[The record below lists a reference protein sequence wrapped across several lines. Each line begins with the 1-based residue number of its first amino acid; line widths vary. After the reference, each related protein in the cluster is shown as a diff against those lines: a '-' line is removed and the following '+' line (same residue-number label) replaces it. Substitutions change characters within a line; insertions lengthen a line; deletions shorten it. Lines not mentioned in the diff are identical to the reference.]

1 MFIGRERELQSLEK
15 VYAKN
20 GFGMTIIYG
29 RRRVGKSTLITEF
42 IKGKKAIFY
51 TATKVGADRNL
62 ELFSKQVLDVVDPDY
77 SGLAFS
83 SLENVLDILTK
94 KVSESDE
101 KIILV
106 IDELPYWA
114 EKDEAL
120 LSILQKYIDT
130 QWLDKNIMLILCGSA
145 LSFMENKV
153 LSEKSPVFGRRD
165 SQIKLEA
172 FNYRDAAL
180 FVPNYSS
187 EDKAICYG
195 VTGGVA
201 KYLAMIDSSKSL
213 DDNIKQ
219 LFFNTDGYLFDE
231 TRNLLTQEFSDVTLV
246 NNIIEQV
253 ASGENALNIIAS
265 KVREK
270 DSTVLYSLEKLI
282 DVGLVEKKKCITE
295 EKNKKKTQYVLK
307 DYMFKFWYEFIPKAV
322 SVIEMGQGELYYE
335 KVVKPQLHAY
345 MGSVF
350 EEMCRYYTLEQ
361 GIQGAFGSFITQTG
375 NWWGVQQLQD
385 DTGKWYQQA
394 TDIDVVGISTVDN
407 TAVIGE
413 CKFKNEKI
421 DKNIYET
428 LIGRSRLISGK
439 YNITKYLLFS
449 LSGFTDWFDTIDK
462 TNIFL
467 ITVDDMFRNF
477 DQK

>member
-1 MFIGRERELQSLEK
+1 MFIGRERELQSLET
-15 VYAKN
+15 VYAKE
-20 GFGMTIIYG
+20 GFGMTVIYG

-42 IKGKKAIFY
+42 IKEKKAIFY

-62 ELFSKQVLDVVDPDY
+62 ELFAKQVLDVVDPDY
-77 SGLAFS
+77 SGVAFS

-94 KVSESDE
+94 RTSVSDE
-101 KIILV
+101 KVILV

-130 QWLDKNIMLILCGSA
+130 QWLDNNLMLILCGSA

-172 FNYRDAAL
+172 FNYKDSAL
-180 FVPNYSS
+180 FVPNYSP
-187 EDKAICYG
+187 EDKAVCYG

-201 KYLAMIDSSKSL
+201 KYLAMIDSTKSL
-213 DDNIKQ
+213 DDNIKR
-219 LFFNTDGYLFDE
+219 LFFNTDGYLYDE
-231 TRNLLTQEFSDVTLV
+231 TKNLLTQEFADVTLV

-253 ASGENALNIIAS
+253 ASGENTLNIIAS
-265 KVREK
+265 KVKEK
-270 DSTVLYSLEKLI
+270 DATVLYSLDKLI

-307 DYMFKFWYEFIPKAV
+307 DHMFKFWYEFIPKAI

-335 KVVKPQLHAY
+335 KVVKPQLHAF

-350 EEMCRYYTLEQ
+350 EEMCRYYTLEH
-361 GIQGAFGSFITQTG
+361 GIQGAFGSFITEVGT
-375 NWWGVQQLQD
+375 WWGVEQLQD

-394 TDIDVVGISTVDN
+394 TDIDVVGLSTVDN

-421 DKNIYET
+421 DRGVYET
-428 LIGRSRLISGK
+428 LLGRARLIAGK
-439 YNITKYLLFS
+439 YNVTKYLLFS
-449 LSGFTDWFDTIDK
+449 LSGFTDWFDTQDK
-462 TNIFL
+462 TNIVL
-467 ITVDDMFRNF
+467 ITVEDMYH
-477 DQK
+477 

>member
-153 LSEKSPVFGRRD
+153 LSEKSP
-165 SQIKLEA
+165 
-172 FNYRDAAL
+172 
-180 FVPNYSS
+180 
-187 EDKAICYG
+187 DKA
-195 VTGGVA
+195 
-201 KYLAMIDSSKSL
+201 
-213 DDNIKQ
+213 
-219 LFFNTDGYLFDE
+219 
-231 TRNLLTQEFSDVTLV
+231 
-246 NNIIEQV
+246 
-253 ASGENALNIIAS
+253 
-265 KVREK
+265 
-270 DSTVLYSLEKLI
+270 
-282 DVGLVEKKKCITE
+282 
-295 EKNKKKTQYVLK
+295 
-307 DYMFKFWYEFIPKAV
+307 
-322 SVIEMGQGELYYE
+322 
-335 KVVKPQLHAY
+335 
-345 MGSVF
+345 GS
-350 EEMCRYYTLEQ
+350 
-361 GIQGAFGSFITQTG
+361 I
-375 NWWGVQQLQD
+375 
-385 DTGKWYQQA
+385 
-394 TDIDVVGISTVDN
+394 
-407 TAVIGE
+407 
-413 CKFKNEKI
+413 
-421 DKNIYET
+421 
-428 LIGRSRLISGK
+428 
-439 YNITKYLLFS
+439 
-449 LSGFTDWFDTIDK
+449 
-462 TNIFL
+462 
-467 ITVDDMFRNF
+467 
-477 DQK
+477 

>member
-1 MFIGRERELQSLEK
+1 MFIGRERELKSLNE
-15 VYAKN
+15 VYFKA

-29 RRRVGKSTLITEF
+29 RRRVGKSYLITEF
-42 IKGKKAIFY
+42 IKDKKAIFY
-51 TATKVGADRNL
+51 TATKVGAERNL
-62 ELFSKQVLDVVDPDY
+62 ELFSNQVLGLLDPEY
-77 SGLAFS
+77 SDATFPS
-83 SLENVLDILTK
+83 IESVLDILTRK
-94 KVSESDE
+94 LSESDE

-130 QWLDKNIMLILCGSA
+130 KWLDKNLMLILCGSA
-145 LSFMENKV
+145 LSFMEKKV

-165 SQIKLEA
+165 AQIKLEA
-172 FNYRDAAL
+172 FNYRDSAL
-180 FVPNYSS
+180 FVPDYSP

-201 KYLAMIDSSKSL
+201 KYLSLFDPKKSL
-213 DDNIKQ
+213 DDNIKR
-219 LFFNTDGYLFDE
+219 LFFNTNGYLFDE
-231 TRNLLTQEFSDVTLV
+231 TKNLLTQEFADVTLV
-246 NNIIEQV
+246 NNVIEQV

-265 KVREK
+265 KVKEK
-270 DSTVLYSLEKLI
+270 DPTVLYSLEKLI

-307 DYMFKFWYEFIPKAV
+307 DHMFKFWYEFIPKAI
-322 SVIEMGQGELYYE
+322 SVIEMGQGDLYYE
-335 KVVKPQLHAY
+335 KAVKPKLHEF

-361 GIQGAFGSFITQTG
+361 GIQGAFGSFLTETG
-375 NWWGVQQLQD
+375 TWWGVEQLQD
-385 DTGKWYQQA
+385 AEGKWYQQA
-394 TDIDVVGISTVDN
+394 TDIDVVGISTIDK

-421 DKNIYET
+421 DKGIYET
-428 LIGRSRLISGK
+428 LVGRARLISGK

-449 LSGFTDWFDTIDK
+449 LSGFTDWFNDIDK
-462 TNIFL
+462 TNLVL
-467 ITVDDMFRNF
+467 ITVDDMY
-477 DQK
+477 K

>member
-335 KVVKPQLHAY
+335 KVVKPQLHAF

-361 GIQGAFGSFITQTG
+361 GIQGVFGSFITQTG

-394 TDIDVVGISTVDN
+394 ADIDVVGISTVDN